1 MKKISFLI
9 ILTLVIQTQVISQS
23 CLADGIIFNSQESI
37 DNFPTNYPNCTEIEG
52 NVWIANEGITN
63 LDGLSVLTSIG
74 GHLMFWGCDNTSLS
88 LSGLSNLTT
97 IGDDLLFYSTPLS
110 SLIGLNN
117 LTSIGR
123 DLYIYEC
130 YNLTSLSGLQNITFI
145 GRDIT
150 IQRSNLNNLS
160 GLNKVS
166 NIGGDFEITQTAL
179 INLAGLDNLNSIGGS
194 IKIKGNTDLE
204 NLIGLSNL
212 TNVGEDFIIK
222 PYQIYQGN
230 SSLINL
236 SGLDNLISIG
246 RNFRIE
252 GSEALTSLS
261 GLNNLRNIGGQLWLE
276 ENEALTSLNG
286 LNKLD
291 TIYQGMY
298 LIHNEAI
305 SSISALEKLT
315 VLGYIWIQYS
325 NHLKSLTGIEN
336 VNPALIYK
344 ILLTDNDSLSTCE
357 VESVCS
363 YLELP
368 DAQTTIMRNGQGC
381 SSKIE
386 IELACEAADIR
397 DLFNIS
403 YFTISPNPAKN
414 EIFISSD
421 KGITI
426 NEINIYNQL
435 GQKVLQEKEIT
446 QKIDISMLRHG
457 LYIVEIVSNI
467 KMRHKLIINE

>member
-1 MKKISFLI
+1 MKKITTLI
-9 ILTLVIQTQVISQS
+9 ILIFIITIRVNAQS
-23 CLADGIIFNSQESI
+23 CLPEGIIFETQESI

-52 NVWIANEGITN
+52 NVWITYKSITN
-63 LDGLSVLTSIG
+63 LDGLSAITSIG
-74 GHLMFWGCDNTSLS
+74 GYLEFYASDSSLN
-88 LSGLSNLTT
+88 LSGLINLTT
-97 IGDDLLFYSTPLS
+97 IGTDLNFYSADIFSLS
-110 SLIGLNN
+110 GLDNLI
-117 LTSIGR
+117 SIGR
-123 DLYIYEC
+123 DLNIYEC
-130 YNLTSLSGLQNITFI
+130 YNLTSLSGLQSLTSI
-145 GRDIT
+145 GRDAT
-150 IQRSNLNNLS
+150 IMRSQLSNLS
-160 GLNKVS
+160 GLEELS
-166 NIGGDFEITQTAL
+166 SIGNDFRIIQTSLVNL
-179 INLAGLDNLNSIGGS
+179 IGLDKLTNIGGS
-194 IKIKGNTDLE
+194 IKIMGNNNLE

-212 TNVGEDFIIK
+212 TNVEEDFVIK
-222 PYQIYQGN
+222 PYQIYNGN

-246 RNFRIE
+246 RNLRIE
-252 GSEALTSLS
+252 GCDALTSLS
-261 GLNNLRNIGGQLWLE
+261 GLNKLRNIGGQLWLE

-286 LNKLD
+286 LNNLD
-291 TIYQGMY
+291 TIYNGMY
-298 LIHNEAI
+298 LAHNEVI
-305 SSISALEKLT
+305 TNISALGNLT

-325 NHLKSLTGIEN
+325 NHLKSLAGIEN

-421 KGITI
+421 EGITI

-435 GQKVLQEKEIT
+435 GQKVLQVKEIT

-467 KMRHKLIINE
+467 KMRQKLIINE